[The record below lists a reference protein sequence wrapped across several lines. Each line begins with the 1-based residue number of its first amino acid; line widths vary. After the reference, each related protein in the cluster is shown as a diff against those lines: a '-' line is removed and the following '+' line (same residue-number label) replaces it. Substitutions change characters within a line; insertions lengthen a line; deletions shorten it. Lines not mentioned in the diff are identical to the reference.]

1 MVASGDTRKK
11 ESMRDK
17 PTAYSASKG
26 IGHNK
31 RRGGKIIG
39 PNQCMNSPFEV
50 PVTREYCSS
59 NDI

>member
-1 MVASGDTRKK
+1 
-11 ESMRDK
+11 MRDK

>member
-1 MVASGDTRKK
+1 MVTTPGKK
-11 ESMRDK
+11 INRDK
-17 PTAYSASKG
+17 HTAYSASKG
-26 IGHNK
+26 IGHNQ
-31 RRGGKIIG
+31 RRGGKVIG